1 MWVTMVTSPKPKK
14 RKVPCLCEEV
24 NALLDEP
31 ATESQRDSYAWCP
44 ELFRRDPKKEGRER
58 GDTELHDEESAL
70 DMISIEQWRGNDVN
84 SRRWVREFG
93 NRQGI

>member
-1 MWVTMVTSPKPKK
+1 MWVTMVTSPKPK
-14 RKVPCLCEEV
+14 RPNVSCFCEEV

-31 ATESQRDSYAWCP
+31 ATESQRDSYAWYP

-58 GDTELHDEESAL
+58 GDTELNDEESAL